1 MARKQKTN
9 SLDRFRKHSPRLVL
23 EEHDHCEIPA
33 GCGGVVLRWRN
44 PQAAQPYQLHAY
56 VAAREWTARLDGEP
70 VTYTRLDLAPG
81 WHALTFV
88 LDDADLSAALL
99 ACVLQYAPTGGER
112 ASADRPHPR
121 DVATAGDHSW
131 RATQTPP
138 PDGWD
143 AATFD
148 ASAWAVLHPVA
159 APTVRDSEEGH
170 YRLAHIGRLGG
181 VCLGLSKARGRGQ
194 VWVRRLFHVAPPE

>member
-1 MARKQKTN
+1 MARKQQTN

-23 EEHDHCEIPA
+23 EEHTHCEIPA

-44 PQAAQPYQLHAY
+44 PRAAQPYQLHAWI
-56 VAAREWTARLDGEP
+56 AAREWTARIDGEP
-70 VTYTRLDLAPG
+70 LMYTRFDLAPG

-88 LDDADLSAALL
+88 LDDADLSSALL
-99 ACVLQYAPTGGER
+99 ACVLQYAPPER
-112 ASADRPHPR
+112 TSPAPPHPR

-131 RATQTPP
+131 RATLTPP

-148 ASAWAVLHPVA
+148 ASAWSILHAVA
-159 APTVRDSEEGH
+159 APTLDDSDEGR
-170 YRLAHIGRLGG
+170 YRFGHINELGG
-181 VCLGLSKARGRGQ
+181 VCLALAGGRGRGP
-194 VWVRRLFHVAPPE
+194 VWLRRLFQVAPPE